1 MLIYLSTILWLLH
14 CIWHKVFFWSFQSSN
29 QSILVRNLKYCS
41 YWPVPGI
48 TYKNYKNF
56 DINKSLHG
64 YIIIKA
70 LIDAEMAIQLY
81 FLSLHNYMTSR
92 NLLQLYLFNTIP
104 LRIFYED
111 YAVQFSTRQNPVLSG
126 TKSHSNT
133 TTTTQLV
140 NNIFR

>member
-1 MLIYLSTILWLLH
+1 MHSCPKLEIL
-14 CIWHKVFFWSFQSSN
+14 F
-29 QSILVRNLKYCS
+29 ILTNN
-41 YWPVPGI
+41 
-48 TYKNYKNF
+48 TYKNYKNV
-56 DINKSLHG
+56 DINKSLQG

-104 LRIFYED
+104 LRILYED

-126 TKSHSNT
+126 TISDSNT
-133 TTTTQLV
+133 SLLLKTKRTKSLV
-140 NNIFR
+140 FLDFYFFGKLDDTHRFF